1 MLGKVCVYA
10 KPLGPMVLRELSRL
24 GPIIQPHGELLLLLM
39 QKKPTF
45 VSDSEAFNSCIGDG
59 FLVPELKDGS
69 ESSKDEQADSSSEN
83 NVGIGALFVIG
94 LHGSGDVIAHF
105 LQDWE
110 VAKVALSCHVALDML
125 CQELYEVERRRCWFG
140 F

>member
-24 GPIIQPHGELLLLLM
+24 GPIIRPHGELLLLLM

-69 ESSKDEQADSSSEN
+69 ESSKDERQTVRVKTTWVLARCLSS
-83 NVGIGALFVIG
+83 GCMDLAT
-94 LHGSGDVIAHF
+94 
-105 LQDWE
+105 
-110 VAKVALSCHVALDML
+110 
-125 CQELYEVERRRCWFG
+125 
-140 F
+140 